1 MKVIF
6 NNVEEGSKHA
16 WFKLSEV
23 EGLESGAFET
33 HSVLDLSDDWVLAQ
47 EVHHPKRSPRV
58 SANSIDGSDM
68 SEEP

>member
-6 NNVEEGSKHA
+6 NYVEEGSKHA

-47 EVHHPKRSPRV
+47 EVHHPDRQQAREDQLPSLTV
-58 SANSIDGSDM
+58 QT
-68 SEEP
+68 